1 MYLKK
6 WVVCLLSLL
15 LITGCTQKKVE
26 LPHPVTIEFYSVKTC
41 AECIAFK
48 KNAIPYL
55 KKRYKNISIKMYDM
69 DDMKTTVH
77 YDQAVNSLKDFDDEF
92 YGLGPFIYVKGYFAL
107 LGYETDDEEILAKDI
122 ERVANGNKPTQDF
135 SDRRFIVK

>member
-1 MYLKK
+1 MRLKK
-6 WVVCLLSLL
+6 WILFLLSLL

-26 LPHPVTIEFYSVKTC
+26 LPHSITIEFYSVKTS
-41 AECIAFK
+41 AEFIAFK

-69 DDMKTTVH
+69 DDTKTTVH
-77 YDQAVNSLKDFDDEF
+77 YDNAVNSLKDFDDEF

-107 LGYETDDEEILAKDI
+107 LGYETDDEEILEKDI
-122 ERVANGNKPTQDF
+122 ERVANGKKPTQDF
-135 SDRRFIVK
+135 SDRRFTVK